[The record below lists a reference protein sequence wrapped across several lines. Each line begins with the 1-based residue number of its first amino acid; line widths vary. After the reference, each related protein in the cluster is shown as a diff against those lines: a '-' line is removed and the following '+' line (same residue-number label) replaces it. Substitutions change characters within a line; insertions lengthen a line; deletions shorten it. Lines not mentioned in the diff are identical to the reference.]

1 MNTVVGVLVLLIAP
15 AGPESPLSRRPPDPP
30 SQEWMSDPTL
40 PACLADAPA
49 WPEDALTL
57 EIPPLSAQ
65 DPAGPAG
72 PAREES
78 SFPRAISGAE
88 IQAWREERELR
99 SIREFSSDAFLGLPL
114 IVPQVAL
121 ESLLP
126 RGIPVGPA
134 TYLYRTSSSSFPLVV
149 LDQILFHE
157 AQFLANIQMGDDDPV
172 LSSAFTRGQK
182 RLIRRSFFSG
192 FRATYAVPSLTMDQ
206 VFEVAAGQGIAGY
219 LLAPPVIGGILYFRG
234 MDQRIRLHDDLKLRI
249 KLAGGEDWVK
259 GTREVDGLPAMNIEV
274 RLWDL
279 PLALIGSFEIS
290 SHGMIP
296 EFLGIGTAL
305 DAVEDLLTR
314 EGTLRSSESR
324 EH

>member
-30 SQEWMSDPTL
+30 AQEWMSEPIL
-40 PACLADAPA
+40 PACLAEAPA
-49 WPEDALTL
+49 WPEEALTL

-65 DPAGPAG
+65 DPPA
-72 PAREES
+72 PASEES
-78 SFPRAISGAE
+78 AFPRAISAPE
-88 IQAWREERELR
+88 IQAWREEQELR
-99 SIREFSSDAFLGLPL
+99 SIRQFSSEAVLGLPL

-121 ESLLP
+121 EAFLP
-126 RGIPVGPA
+126 RGIPVGPS
-134 TYLYRTSSSSFPLVV
+134 TYLYRSSSSSFSLVV

-172 LSSAFTRGQK
+172 LTSAFTRGQK

-192 FRATYAVPSLTMDQ
+192 FRATYAVPSMTLDQ
-206 VFEVAAGQGIAGY
+206 VFEVAGEQGVVGY
-219 LLAPPVIGGILYFRG
+219 VLAPPVAGAILYFKG
-234 MDQRIRLHDDLKLRI
+234 LDQRIRLHDDLKLRV

-259 GTREVDGLPAMNIEV
+259 GARVVDGLPALSVEV

-279 PLALIGSFEIS
+279 PVGLVGCFEIS

-296 EFLGIGTAL
+296 EFLGIGTSL
-305 DAVEDLLTR
+305 DSVEDLLTR
-314 EGTLRSSESR
+314 EGMLRTAEYR
-324 EH
+324 ER